1 MRHGVLLLPEHR
13 WSRARERWLLAEEL
27 GYDHAWTYD
36 HLMWR
41 WFHDRPWFSAVPT
54 LAAAAEATSRIGL
67 GTLVASPNFRHPVD
81 FAKELV
87 TLDDVSGGRIVCG
100 VGAGADGYDARLRG
114 DRPLSQKQR
123 AARFGEFV
131 ELLDLLLSHRHTSF
145 AGQWYTATDVVVE
158 PACVARP
165 RLPLAVAA
173 AGPRG
178 MALAAR
184 HADIWV
190 TSGPPNV
197 FEPERYDRLVPLLKD
212 QLAALDAACAAQGRN
227 PDTLRRLLLTDAAVG
242 GVLESTGSY
251 QDAAGTFADLG
262 FTDLVVH
269 WPRPDFP
276 YAGSEEVLTEF
287 AAAEL
292 GGNR

>member
-13 WSRARERWLLAEEL
+13 WPRARERWRLAEEL

-41 WFHDRPWFSAVPT
+41 WLSERPWFSAVPT
-54 LAAAAEATSRIGL
+54 LAAAAVTTSRIGL
-67 GTLVASPNFRHPVD
+67 GTLVAGPNFRHPVD

-87 TLDDVSGGRIVCG
+87 TLDDISGGRMVCG
-100 VGAGADGYDARLRG
+100 VGAGAEGFDSRIRG
-114 DRPLSQKQR
+114 DRPLSR
-123 AARFGEFV
+123 AERGARFEEFV
-131 ELLDLLLSHRHTSF
+131 AVLERLLGQHRTSF
-145 AGQWYTATDVVVE
+145 DGDWYTVADAVVE
-158 PACVARP
+158 PRPLAAP

-190 TSGPPNV
+190 TSGAPNV
-197 FEPERYDRLVPLLKD
+197 FEAERFDRVLPLLKE
-212 QLAALDAACAAQGRN
+212 QLAAVDQACLAVGRD
-227 PDTLRRLLLTDAAVG
+227 PATLRRLLLTDAQVG
-242 GVLESTGSY
+242 GVLETVGSY
-251 QDAAGTFADLG
+251 QDAAGAFEDAG

-269 WPRPDFP
+269 WPRSEAPFQ
-276 YAGSEEVLTEF
+276 GREEVLF
-287 AAAEL
+287 AFAEAEL
-292 GGNR
+292 REGR

>member
-13 WSRARERWLLAEEL
+13 WSRARQRWKLAEEL

-41 WFHDRPWFSAVPT
+41 WLSDRPWFSAVPT
-54 LAAAAEATSRIGL
+54 LAAAAEATSRITL

-87 TLDDVSGGRIVCG
+87 SLDDVSGGRVVCG
-100 VGAGADGYDARLRG
+100 LGAGADGYDTRVRG
-114 DRPLSQKQR
+114 DRPLSRR
-123 AARFGEFV
+123 ARGARFEEFTG
-131 ELLDLLLSHRHTSF
+131 LLDRLLREERTTFH
-145 AGQWYTATDVVVE
+145 GEWYTVEDVVVRPE
-158 PACVARP
+158 CLAAP

-184 HADIWV
+184 HADTWV
-190 TSGPPNV
+190 TSGAPNL
-197 FEPERYDRLVPLLKD
+197 FETERYDRLVPLLKE
-212 QLAALDAACAAQGRN
+212 QLAAVDDACAAQGRD
-227 PDTLRRLLLTDAAVG
+227 PATLRRLLLTGASVG
-242 GVLESTGSY
+242 GVLDSVGSY
-251 QDAAGTFADLG
+251 QDAAGVFEDLG

-269 WPRPDFP
+269 WPRPEFP
-276 YAGSEEVLTEF
+276 FQGREDVLLEF
-287 AAAEL
+287 ASARW
-292 GGNR
+292 GGRP

>member
-1 MRHGVLLLPEHR
+1 MLHGVLLLPEHR
-13 WSRARERWLLAEEL
+13 WSRARERWTLAEEL

-41 WFHDRPWFSAVPT
+41 WLSDAPWFSAVPT

-87 TLDDVSGGRIVCG
+87 SLDDVSGGRMVCG
-100 VGAGADGYDARLRG
+100 VGAGAAGHDSRIRG
-114 DRPLSQKQR
+114 DRPVSR
-123 AARFGEFV
+123 RERGARFEEFV
-131 ELLDLLLSHRHTSF
+131 GLLDRLLREGRTTF
-145 AGQWYTATDVVVE
+145 RGAWYTVEDVVVKPE
-158 PACVARP
+158 CLATP

-184 HADIWV
+184 YADIWV
-190 TSGPPNV
+190 TSGAPNL
-197 FEPERYDRLVPLLKD
+197 FDSEPYDRVVPVLKE
-212 QLAALDAACAAQGRN
+212 QLAAVDDACVAQGRD
-227 PDTLRRLLLTDAAVG
+227 PSGLRRLLLTGGQVG
-242 GVLESTGSY
+242 GVTESLGSY
-251 QDAAGTFADLG
+251 QDAAGVFQDLG

-269 WPRPDFP
+269 WPRPEFP
-276 YAGSEEVLTEF
+276 FQGREQVLFDF
-287 AAAEL
+287 AAAEW
-292 GGNR
+292 GGAR